1 MENTDYGDDLSIV
14 DKWFILCLHMFFCA
28 ALHKVTLVCRNA
40 SGKKRNRYGELSGKK
55 NNSQKSV
62 LSGGFAA
69 LYSKM
74 NNRENVILFVEPKEV
89 IPSGFAEFLQLQ
101 AKKRELTF
109 GRSR

>member
-1 MENTDYGDDLSIV
+1 MLQ
-14 DKWFILCLHMFFCA
+14 
-28 ALHKVTLVCRNA
+28 
-40 SGKKRNRYGELSGKK
+40 GKKETGMESHQKKKQQSKECLSSLGE
-55 NNSQKSV
+55 
-62 LSGGFAA
+62 FAA

-74 NNRENVILFVEPKEV
+74 NNRENVILLVEHKEV